1 MNVFLTELK
10 KIWNRRILGVIL
22 LLGILTYF
30 AFLSQTLTS
39 LKSLVANNPFGVY
52 LEEMFDRYGP
62 TLEPEEL
69 ADFDIPGKQ
78 QVLVTEMNEIIRGN
92 QTFEKNGITSFSE
105 YQSYTEQAGMATMSV
120 SEREAQLAQE
130 WEMTQELGYS
140 FDTTPEEGDKSLLRR
155 FESLE
160 ELNKN
165 FSETDTYSN
174 SLITID
180 ARPMINSAAKEI
192 QSKGNSSLIPYSLT
206 QHLSIYATSVGIF
219 SAIAI
224 IALLSPFLIT
234 DRMRQIN
241 YIQYA
246 SRSGRRVFGFQC
258 LASVL
263 SGIVLGLII
272 VSLFFGIFFLNGYM
286 KYWDTPI
293 QAYRVGTIFLPNITL
308 GQYTYL
314 LGGMILLFSLSAAGL
329 IFLLSRFS
337 LNIVTLLIKTVPAAL
352 GLIALLFFSTN
363 MAFSN
368 HNMLANKLFMGRVL
382 GLEFYLSLVAAI
394 ISLLLALVIVWRE
407 RRTDLA

>member
-1 MNVFLTELK
+1 MNVFLAELK

-39 LKSLVANNPFGVY
+39 LKSLVVNNPFGVY

-120 SEREAQLAQE
+120 SERETQLAQE

-140 FDTTPEEGDKSLLRR
+140 FDTTPEEWDKSLLRR

-165 FSETDTYSN
+165 FSETDIYSN

-180 ARPMINSAAKEI
+180 ARPMINSVAKEI
-192 QSKGNSSLIPYSLT
+192 QSKGNSSLIPYSLP

-246 SRSGRRVFGFQC
+246 SRSGRRVFGYQC

-272 VSLFFGIFFLNGYM
+272 VSLFFAIFFMNGYI

-314 LGGMILLFSLSAAGL
+314 IGGMILLFSLSAAGL

-337 LNIVTLLIKTVPAAL
+337 LNILTLLIKTVPAAL

>member
-1 MNVFLTELK
+1 MNVFLAELK

-39 LKSLVANNPFGVY
+39 LKSLVVNNPFGVY